1 MMDNGCG
8 TSEECRHWLSPFAE
22 IAMPL
27 VKTSKISPT
36 AAKSASVTKGALA
49 NRGASATDVTA
60 RSASPAKASRA
71 APNGKGSQQDKVAE
85 RIAAATEELA
95 SGLTQAS
102 AAAEQL
108 RRSMEQI
115 AAGADEAAGASQEQL
130 GAIKNVTNNLTI
142 ARKEADN
149 SRRRTE
155 ATQVV
160 LAETATQI
168 SASVRAIEKNAER
181 QVASGK
187 IIAELERR
195 AQDVGAITGTV
206 SRISDQTN
214 LLALNAAIEAARAG
228 DHGRG
233 FAVVAEEVR
242 ALAEVSDKS
251 AMEVQGLAEEITIN
265 VRGAVALV
273 AAGASVAVAQAK
285 TGSLVVEALTG
296 VRADMALLTEGSQ
309 ETLTASIEAER
320 AIVEA
325 QKGAELVASAAEEQ
339 ASAAN
344 EAQSAIRQQAQS
356 LEQGQAAAQGLA
368 ALSENLRGG
377 TAAKSAPEQ
386 IASTA
391 EELSATIQELSSA
404 ASQISTA
411 VEQINRGSQQQ
422 AAAAQQTSAALAQIE
437 RSAQVAQAKSRSA
450 NERVVSM
457 EKALAESRSSVDQLI
472 TGVNDTLLKTR
483 DSLTTIV
490 QLEAVARKIE
500 KIVES
505 ITLVT
510 IQTSMLAVSG
520 AVEAARAG
528 DTGRGFALV
537 SNDIR
542 GLAREASESVERV
555 KDTVRSILDQIALL
569 RRDLEQI
576 IAAAELEVQNN
587 RAVSTILENAN
598 EDMKTLA
605 AANRAILQGADAI
618 LAASAETSA
627 AARQIATAAEEANA
641 ASRQA
646 ATASAQQAQ
655 GADDLAAAIEEIA
668 SLSDELKSQNG

>member
-1 MMDNGCG
+1 
-8 TSEECRHWLSPFAE
+8 
-22 IAMPL
+22 MPL
-27 VKTSKISPT
+27 VKTSKISRK
-36 AAKSASVTKGALA
+36 AG
-49 NRGASATDVTA
+49 NGASATEVAT
-60 RSASPAKASRA
+60 ASRVPA
-71 APNGKGSQQDKVAE
+71 ATKAVAVVKGATAGGAQKPSGRGKTSRVFAVGKGVQQDRVAE

-102 AAAEQL
+102 AAAEEL

-130 GAIKNVTNNLTI
+130 GAIRNVTTNLTV
-142 ARKEADN
+142 ARNEAEN

-155 ATQVV
+155 ATQVL
-160 LAETATQI
+160 LAETTTQI

-251 AMEVQGLAEEITIN
+251 ALEVQGLAEEITIN
-265 VRGAVALV
+265 VRSAVEVV
-273 AAGASVAVAQAK
+273 AAAARAAVVQAK
-285 TGSLVVEALTG
+285 MGSTVVEVLTA
-296 VRADMALLTEGSQ
+296 VREDMTRLAAGSQ
-309 ETLTASIEAER
+309 ETLMAAIEAER
-320 AIVEA
+320 AILEA

-344 EAQSAIRQQAQS
+344 EAQSAVRQQAQS
-356 LEQGQAAAQGLA
+356 LEQGQTAAQGLA
-368 ALSENLRGG
+368 SLTEELRGG
-377 TAAKSAPEQ
+377 TAATSAPEQ
-386 IASTA
+386 IATTA

-437 RSAQVAQAKSRSA
+437 KSAQIALEKSRLA
-450 NERVVSM
+450 NDRVASM
-457 EKALAESRSSVDQLI
+457 EKALTQSRDSVDQLI
-472 TGVNDTLLKTR
+472 TGVNDTLEQTR
-483 DSLTTIV
+483 GSLATIF
-490 QLEAVARKIE
+490 QLEAVGRKIE

-510 IQTSMLAVSG
+510 VQTNMLAVSG

-528 DTGRGFALV
+528 DAGRGFALV

-576 IAAAELEVQNN
+576 IAAAELEVENN
-587 RAVSTILENAN
+587 TAVFKILETVNQ
-598 EDMKTLA
+598 DVVSLG
-605 AANRAILQGADAI
+605 AANRAILDGANAI
-618 LAASAETSA
+618 LAASGETSTA
-627 AARQIATAAEEANA
+627 AKQIAAAAEEASS

-646 ATASAQQAQ
+646 ATASAEQAQ

-668 SLSDELKSQNG
+668 SLSDELKKQNG